1 MTKIRVMLADDHEM
15 IRQGLKNILQLE
27 ENIAV
32 IGEVNSGEA
41 LLVELEK
48 GMRPDIV
55 LMDIQMR
62 GMSGIEATQR
72 LRQRFPDM
80 LVIGLSAM
88 EEDSMMHEMLR
99 AGAAGYLIKSMAA
112 SELINAIHKTISTR
126 SPRGAEVQHRLQRSA
141 LQALK
146 HPKRY
151 RTTLPIAGLTER
163 EQEVVKTLMEGHSNK
178 EIARR
183 LYISE
188 RTVQTHLSNIFHKMK
203 VNSRTEAVLVAMR
216 DGWLT
221 M

>member
-1 MTKIRVMLADDHEM
+1 MTKIRVMLADDHDM

-27 ENIAV
+27 DTIAV

-41 LLVELEK
+41 LLLEIEK

-62 GMSGIEATQR
+62 GMSGIEATR
-72 LRQRFPDM
+72 KLRQRLPETQ
-80 LVIGLSAM
+80 VIGLSAM
-88 EEDSMMHEMLR
+88 EEDAMMNEMLR

-112 SELINAIHKTISTR
+112 SELINAIHSTIKAR
-126 SPRGAEVQHRLQRSA
+126 PDGFGEVQHRVRWPG
-141 LQALK
+141 LK
-146 HPKRY
+146 ATKQQKRY
-151 RTTLPIAGLTER
+151 RATLPIMGLTER
-163 EQEVVKTLMEGHSNK
+163 EQEVIKILMEGHSNK

-221 M
+221 I

>member
-1 MTKIRVMLADDHEM
+1 MTKINVMLADDHEM

-27 ENIAV
+27 DSIAV

-41 LLVELEK
+41 LLLEIEK

-62 GMSGIEATQR
+62 GMSGIEATQK

-88 EEDSMMHEMLR
+88 EEDSMMNEMLR
-99 AGAAGYLIKSMAA
+99 AGASGYLIKSMAA
-112 SELINAIHKTISTR
+112 SELINAIHRTINTR
-126 SPRGAEVQHRLQRSA
+126 TPRVAEVQHRSRRAA
-141 LQALK
+141 LRALK
-146 HPKRY
+146 IQKRY
-151 RTTLPIAGLTER
+151 RATLPIAGLTER

-221 M
+221 V